1 MADKKKNIIVRLQHW
16 MDSVAGQT
24 FLNYAYSWG
33 AAVVILGTAF
43 KLTHING
50 ADVIM
55 MIGMGT
61 EVCVFIL
68 SGFDRPA
75 ALRGR
80 DDDEDDAEPVA
91 TPVAQPVAPVQVP
104 AGSGQA
110 VVGGVNAD
118 VVNAALSVTSAQL
131 NALSAVQN
139 ERMQAAEASFTPEME
154 TAMTGYVDRLKELT
168 AALGKV
174 QAQADRLAIDSR
186 EMESL
191 NRTLTGINAIYEM
204 QLKNISLQVGTID
217 LINEQTRK
225 MASQIEELNGVY
237 SRMIKALTVNMKNAA
252 ASGAAD

>member
-1 MADKKKNIIVRLQHW
+1 MKDKKINIIVRLQHW

-43 KLTHING
+43 KLTHVNG
-50 ADVIM
+50 ADIIM

-75 ALRGR
+75 ALKEASSHKRKE
-80 DDDEDDAEPVA
+80 EDCDGVAGEPVVE
-91 TPVAQPVAPVQVP
+91 PVPVD
-104 AGSGQA
+104 AGVTVAGTN
-110 VVGGVNAD
+110 NAG
-118 VVNAALSVTSAQL
+118 VVNAALSVTAAQL

-139 ERMQAAEASFTPEME
+139 ERLQTAEASCTPEME
-154 TAMTGYVDRLKELT
+154 SAMSAYVDRLKELT
-168 AALGKV
+168 DALGKV
-174 QAQADRLAIDSR
+174 SAQADRLAIDSN

-204 QLKNISLQVGTID
+204 QLKSISMQVGTID

-225 MASQIEELNGVY
+225 MARQIEELNGVY

-252 ASGAAD
+252 SGGAVD

>member
-1 MADKKKNIIVRLQHW
+1 MADKKKSMIARLQHW

-80 DDDEDDAEPVA
+80 DDEEAVAEPVA
-91 TPVAQPVAPVQVP
+91 SAAQPVMP
-104 AGSGQA
+104 AQTSAGGGQT

-131 NALSAVQN
+131 NALSTVQN
-139 ERMQAAEASFTPEME
+139 GRMQAAEASFTPEME
-154 TAMTGYVDRLKELT
+154 AAMTGYVDRLKELT
-168 AALGKV
+168 EALGKV
-174 QAQADRLAIDSR
+174 QAQADRLAIDSN

-225 MASQIEELNGVY
+225 MARQIEELNGVY
-237 SRMIKALTVNMKNAA
+237 GRMIKALTVNMKNAA
-252 ASGAAD
+252 ANGMTD